1 MFGFMRHL
9 RLIAS
14 SLALAVLGACGNS
27 SPDARAEAAP
37 ANATI
42 GPENVVTVVST
53 ELWSGPTISGALAP
67 EREATLRAQLAG
79 PLLAVLVDQG
89 VRVGAG
95 QVLARIDD
103 RTVRDGWLSAKSGY
117 TTVENSAQMAARE
130 LQRAERLNQSGAIAD
145 RDLEQARWNNTAAES
160 QLADAKARLTI
171 AQKQLDDA
179 QVRAPFSGV
188 VSAKLV
194 STGDI
199 VQPGNPMLTIVDPSS
214 MRLEASIP
222 ASDLTTVK
230 NGAPVTFTVSGYPG
244 RSFTGRVSRMNPT
257 ADAATGQVK
266 ITVSIPNAKSD
277 LVGGL
282 FAQGRVGTA
291 RRQGLV
297 APAAAVDV
305 RGLKPNVLRL
315 KGGKVERIDV
325 EVGIKDDETER
336 MELLTGVSL
345 GDTLLVGAAQGLT
358 PGTLVKV
365 SSPSDR
371 PVTKN

>member
-1 MFGFMRHL
+1 MLDSVRRL
-9 RLIAS
+9 RVLIP
-14 SLALAVLGACGNS
+14 SLAVALWTACGNTS
-27 SPDARAEAAP
+27 ADARVDAAP

-42 GPENVVTVVST
+42 GAENVVTIVT
-53 ELWSGPTISGALAP
+53 AELWSGPLISGSLAP
-67 EREATLRAQLAG
+67 EREATMRAQLSG
-79 PLLAVLVDQG
+79 PLLSVMVDQG

-95 QVLARIDD
+95 QVMARIDD
-103 RTVRDGWLSAKSGY
+103 RTVRDSWLSAKSGY

-130 LQRAERLNQSGAIAD
+130 LQRAERLNASGAIAD
-145 RDLEQARWNNTAAES
+145 RDLEQAQWNNTAAQS
-160 QLADAKARLTI
+160 QLADAKARLTL

-188 VSAKLV
+188 VSTKLV
-194 STGDI
+194 ATGDV
-199 VQPGNPMLTIVDPSS
+199 VQPGNAMFSLVDPSS

-222 ASDLTTVK
+222 ASDLSSVK
-230 NGAPVTFTVSGYPG
+230 IGAPVTFTVSGYPG
-244 RSFTGRVSRMNPT
+244 RAFTGKVSRLNPT
-257 ADAATGQVK
+257 ADASTGQVK
-266 ITVSIPNAKSD
+266 IMVSIPNTKSD

-297 APAAAVDV
+297 APSAAVDI
-305 RGLKPNVLRL
+305 RGLKPSVLRL

-325 EVGIKDDETER
+325 EVGIRDDESER
-336 MELLTGVSL
+336 TELLSGVAK
-345 GDTLLVGAAQGLT
+345 GDTLLIGTAQGLT